1 MVEQEVS
8 GERISRAQWDAW
20 QEEIAAVGVTNPL
33 TNFETNN
40 FGQIDLERS
49 HPGGFSQF
57 VTGRPTLLSNLVRDP
72 LAYSRALAAARRIS
86 AKADRLSN
94 HFGLTTLF
102 MVGGLADFEGDGF
115 DLKMPILMWPITLE
129 KKSDDYELQK
139 SGAPVVNPAFVD
151 SLEVCYGIKLD
162 EAELLARQ
170 NESSDLV
177 PVTVLNYIA
186 NLTSEKA
193 KLDLKR
199 ILVIA
204 NFTTAS
210 TEMLRDFA
218 RVETPLLRELSGE
231 PQDGLAEVEAS
242 EMLFVADAD
251 STQVRVVARALA
263 GQSFAVETL
272 PGCGY
277 LQTAVNTLGVLA
289 QAGKKVLV
297 VAPRRQTLN
306 ELADRLSATGLA
318 GLGVRSTSTWVDV
331 VAAISRNEKAQT
343 VDLAAARGRRLVAEQ
358 ELDAYFKALERKVES
373 LGVSIA
379 DILRELSAL
388 SAMPHPPV
396 TNARIEPKHLTDH
409 LDRKTAL
416 TLLAEAEELG
426 EFKFGP
432 QDTAWYQAQFNSSG
446 EVAQAISLAK
456 RLRDDSFPDLSAQL
470 AEFIAN
476 VNFRPAN
483 SVEDFGVYLRLFMGV
498 RETHDRFVADVFDR
512 PLTELIAATAPRKG
526 VEKADRTKMSGVN
539 RRRLKKL
546 AKEYLRPGMHV
557 ADLHVSLLEIQHQ
570 RELWQR
576 YSLSPVSPQVPTG
589 INDAQVAYQ
598 SFVADLEAIQRHL
611 DPEST
616 EVPLMKLELSKLKLK
631 LQSLAEDTEALGNLG
646 DRAMLAGQLRS
657 SGLGQLARDLGR
669 LHTPKDRLAVELDL
683 SWWQSALEYALAQ
696 DSTLLGYSAERID
709 ANEESFR
716 KAYDTQIELGAKHL
730 AKHLAD
736 DWHAALAANPAE
748 AEALKAVL
756 KTGAASF
763 NALRSAA
770 PTIWPIIAPVQL
782 LSPYEI
788 AENLGKHLKFDV
800 VFVLDAAGTTIAEN
814 LGALVRGAQVI
825 AFGDD
830 AIAKPTG
837 FEIEPRALPLG
848 REIEGPSVFNEVRR
862 IFGSE
867 VLRNSYRTSSQALAS
882 LINREFYQNRI
893 EFEPS
898 AAEYLGE
905 KNYNLDLV
913 LLENRA
919 TSTIE
924 GATESLDAEVARA
937 VEQVFHHA
945 AWHPEDS
952 LLLASASAVHAER
965 VRVGIREGLKLRP
978 ELAEFFHSH
987 GREKFEVLALAD
999 LTHRLAD
1006 RVIFSIGFGRTSHGA
1021 VLSNFGQLSEPEGR
1035 RSLANLLVSS
1045 RKEITVIS
1053 CFAASDIP
1061 GDRLTNGALLLSDL
1075 LSAADAQPEP
1085 ADALPD
1091 PMLSDLSL
1099 RLKKLGARVDQTLS
1113 ASMPL
1118 VVSYAKKAAVIEPD
1132 WALRG
1137 ENRNE
1142 RFRIRPGLLR
1152 DLGWQYI
1159 RVHSFELFSDPQ
1171 SIAQRIAEQLGMQIS
1186 KRPTPLFDP
1195 AERAFEDSDAAWGD
1209 RADSND
1215 ARLRGDKP
1223 PHWG

>member
-1 MVEQEVS
+1 MVDQEVS
-8 GERISRAQWDAW
+8 GAKISQAQWDAW
-20 QEEIAAVGVTNPL
+20 HEEIAAIGVTNPL

-72 LAYSRALAAARRIS
+72 LAYSRALAAARRIN
-86 AKADRLSN
+86 AKAERLSN
-94 HFGLTTLF
+94 HFGIQTLF
-102 MVGGLADFEGDGF
+102 LVGGLADFEGDGF
-115 DLKMPILMWPITLE
+115 DLKLPILMWPITLE
-129 KKSDDYELQK
+129 KKGDDYELHK
-139 SGAPVVNPAFVD
+139 SGVPTVNPALVD
-151 SLEVCYGIKLD
+151 ALEVCYGIKLN
-162 EAELLARQ
+162 EADLLARQ

-177 PVTVLNYIA
+177 PVTVLNYLA
-186 NLTSEKA
+186 NATGEKA

-199 ILVIA
+199 ILVIG

-210 TEMLRDFA
+210 TEMIRDFS
-218 RVETPLLRELSGE
+218 RTETPLLRQLSGE
-231 PQDGLAEVEAS
+231 PQDGLAEVEVS

-251 STQVRVVARALA
+251 STQVRIAARALA

-277 LQTAVNTLGVLA
+277 LQTAINTMGVLV

-306 ELADRLSATGLA
+306 ELADRLSETGLA
-318 GLGVRSTSTWVDV
+318 GLAVRAHSSWVDV
-331 VAAISRNEKAQT
+331 VAAISRNEKATT

-358 ELDAYFKALERKVES
+358 ELDGYFKALDRKVES
-373 LGVSIA
+373 LGVSIS
-379 DILRELSAL
+379 DILRELAAL

-396 TNARIEPKHLTDH
+396 TNARIDARHLADH

-416 TLLAEAEELG
+416 TLLSEAEELG

-432 QDTAWYQAQFNSSG
+432 QDTAWYQAQFNSPG
-446 EVAQAISLAK
+446 EVAQAIALAK
-456 RLRDDSFPDLSAQL
+456 KLRDESFPNLSAQL
-470 AEFIAN
+470 ADFIAN
-476 VNFRPAN
+476 VNFKPAT
-483 SVEDFGVYLRLFMGV
+483 SVEEFGVYLRLFMGV

-526 VEKADRTKMSGVN
+526 VDKADRTKMSGVN

-576 YSLSPVSPQVPTG
+576 YSLSPVSPQVPAG

-598 SFVADLEAIQRHL
+598 SFVADLETIQSHL

-616 EVPLMKLELSKLKLK
+616 EAPLIKLELGKLKLK

-683 SWWQSALEYALAQ
+683 AWWQSALEYALAQ
-696 DSTLLGYSAERID
+696 DPTLLGYTAERID
-709 ANEESFR
+709 ANEEAFR
-716 KAYDTQIELGAKHL
+716 QAYDTQIALGAKHL
-730 AKHLAD
+730 AKHLSD
-736 DWHAALAANPAE
+736 DWHAALAAHPGE
-748 AEALKAVL
+748 AEALKSLL
-756 KTGAASF
+756 KTGSATFGSLAK
-763 NALRSAA
+763 AA
-770 PTIWPIIAPVQL
+770 PSIWPIVAPVQM
-782 LSPYEI
+782 LSPYEV
-788 AENLGKHLKFDV
+788 ATNLSGDKDFDV
-800 VFVLDAAGTTIAEN
+800 IFVLDAAGSTIAEN
-814 LGALVRGAQVI
+814 LGAIARSRQII

-830 AIAKPTG
+830 AISRPTG

-848 REIEGPSVFNEVRR
+848 REINTPSVFSEVRR
-862 IFGSE
+862 IFGAE
-867 VLRNSYRTSSQALAS
+867 VLRNSYRTTSQALAG

-905 KNYNLDLV
+905 KTYNLDLV

-965 VRVGIREGLKLRP
+965 VRVGIREGLKQRP

-987 GREKFEVLALAD
+987 GREKFEVLALSD

-1035 RSLANLLVSS
+1035 RSLANLLVSA

-1075 LSAADAQPEP
+1075 LSAADAQREP

-1091 PMLSDLSL
+1091 PMLNDLSL
-1099 RLKKLGARVDQTLS
+1099 RLKKLGARVDQSLSMTL
-1113 ASMPL
+1113 PL

-1152 DLGWQYI
+1152 ALGWQYI

-1171 SIAQRIAEQLGMQIS
+1171 AIAQRIAEQLGMQIS